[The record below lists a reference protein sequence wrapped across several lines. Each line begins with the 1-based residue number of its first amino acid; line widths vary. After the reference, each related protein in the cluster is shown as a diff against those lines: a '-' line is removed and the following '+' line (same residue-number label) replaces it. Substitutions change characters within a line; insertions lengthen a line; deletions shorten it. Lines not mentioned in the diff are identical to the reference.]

1 LARITTANL
10 NLLPLTTTAAAG
22 TYVTPWMD
30 GRHFDELLV
39 SLLVPAFT
47 GTGTLNVFIDA
58 TVDETLNGWQLAQ
71 LGPVGIAAAPANNP
85 YPSTYVKTIS
95 AYQATSGAFGDY
107 LRIRWIVTGSPIS
120 ISLAVLAVGK
130 GK

>member
-1 LARITTANL
+1 MTTVTTASL
-10 NLLPLTTTAAAG
+10 NILPLTVTTAAG
-22 TYVTPWMD
+22 TYTTGFFDV
-30 GRHFDELLV
+30 RHFDELLV

-47 GTGTLNVFIDA
+47 GTGTLNVFIDT

-95 AYQATSGAFGDY
+95 AYQATSGAFGDF

-120 ISLAVLAVGK
+120 ISLAVLAIGK